1 MALIFS
7 MPSKPEP
14 PSGASF
20 VIAHAEAE
28 IYEAAVDLE
37 GEIREARTVSEALAL
52 FHTMNDI
59 ATLIDKLQV
68 LALERADQLCGKD

>member
-1 MALIFS
+1 MALIIH
-7 MPSKPEP
+7 MPSKPAP

-37 GEIREARTVSEALAL
+37 LEIREARTVSEALRL
-52 FHTMNDI
+52 FHVMKGVVE
-59 ATLIDKLQV
+59 LLDKLQV
-68 LALERADQLCGKD
+68 LALERAYQLCTKD